1 MKRISK
7 NSRIILLRYD
17 KGREIAIMDKG
28 KYTDKCM
35 NMLKTKQFCKLQK
48 NTTKFIEIKIQRAT
62 RKMKMKFS
70 PKEYLNIYPTD
81 SSPGKFYGT
90 AKKHKFIPTGTI
102 DDLPVRPI
110 ISNLGIASCHS
121 PSIYPN
127 HFPHYVNQNTQLLT
141 TSNSLIT

>member
-1 MKRISK
+1 MRSAREKYNTIKISHKDRQVMKRISK

-48 NTTKFIEIKIQRAT
+48 NTTKFIEIEIQRAT

-70 PKEYLNIYPTD
+70 PKEYLNICPI
-81 SSPGKFYGT
+81 SS
-90 AKKHKFIPTGTI
+90 IPTFSFFFLKWQI
-102 DDLPVRPI
+102 YLRLVF
-110 ISNLGIASCHS
+110 
-121 PSIYPN
+121 SIFSSYLHVTEEPRN
-127 HFPHYVNQNTQLLT
+127 
-141 TSNSLIT
+141 